1 MSVVYGIT
9 VFFALALIVT
19 CMIIDKQKDRRFLL
33 LFVCVFL
40 CNLGYFL
47 LSLSTTLPVAL
58 MAYRLTYL
66 GSVFLPYFLM
76 MMILNLCRLSYI
88 KWLPSLL
95 IIVGIFM
102 FLIAASAG
110 ILPIYYSSVSLQII
124 DGVSLLVREY
134 GPLHV
139 VYSVY
144 LISYF
149 FAMLII
155 IAHAIHRK
163 KLVSTFHAV
172 FLLCAVLCNLAIW
185 LAERFLPRGFEFLS
199 VSYILSGIFILL
211 LYGILQE
218 YDLLNRPP
226 VTPSAADNSELFT
239 AVQISRIC
247 TSAEIAATLTPR
259 ERDVL
264 ECLLANDRRADIAEK
279 LFVSESAIKKYT
291 SAIFKKL
298 SATNRIELFAQC
310 KKYL

>member
-1 MSVVYGIT
+1 MPVAYGIT

-134 GPLHV
+134 GPLHA

-199 VSYILSGIFILL
+199 VSYILSGVPDTGLYTVSLGMFRWLEREMIQQYFTTFCAAAVIVAVPITLL
-211 LYGILQE
+211 FLFLQKYYVQGI
-218 YDLLNRPP
+218 
-226 VTPSAADNSELFT
+226 TGG
-239 AVQISRIC
+239 AV
-247 TSAEIAATLTPR
+247 
-259 ERDVL
+259 
-264 ECLLANDRRADIAEK
+264 K
-279 LFVSESAIKKYT
+279 G
-291 SAIFKKL
+291 
-298 SATNRIELFAQC
+298 
-310 KKYL
+310 